1 MPNNHLLKI
10 CYDAQYE
17 ALELPYIQ
25 TPNAGD
31 QGYDLY
37 CPTSYTLAPQGVVT
51 IPLLF
56 SIELPVGY
64 WAWLTTRSSMAKR
77 GLVVTGGIIDNGY
90 RGNLAVTIA
99 NLGTIAQRLDFADR
113 TCQLIIMQDN
123 VMPIQVVKTLTPTLR
138 GSGGYGS
145 TGK

>member
-1 MPNNHLLKI
+1 MTDKLLKI
-10 CYDAQYE
+10 CYSSEYE
-17 ALELPYIQ
+17 ALELPFIQ

-37 CPTSYTLAPQGVVT
+37 CTTTYTLAPQGIVT

-64 WAWLTTRSSMAKR
+64 WAMLATRSSMAAA
-77 GLVVTGGIIDNGY
+77 GLSVQGGIIDNGY
-90 RGNLAVTIA
+90 RGVIAVTLA
-99 NLGTIAQRLDFADR
+99 NLGFGAKHLEFSTKI
-113 TCQLIIMQDN
+113 CQMIIMTDN
-123 VMPIQVVKTLTPTLR
+123 VMPIQVTKTLTPSMR

-145 TGK
+145 TGR